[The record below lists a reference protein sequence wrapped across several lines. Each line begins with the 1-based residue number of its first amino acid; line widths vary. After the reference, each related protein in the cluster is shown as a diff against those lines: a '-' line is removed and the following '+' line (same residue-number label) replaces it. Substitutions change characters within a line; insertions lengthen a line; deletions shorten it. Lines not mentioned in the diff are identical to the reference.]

1 MILLLGRLEKLSNY
15 LQYIYIF
22 CFVGDNEMKHYKKMT
37 KVLLKENNCLK
48 TLLFTECKGWT
59 PPFPTWLCTGPLESM
74 QKPIHR

>member
-48 TLLFTECKGWT
+48 TLLFTECKG
-59 PPFPTWLCTGPLESM
+59 
-74 QKPIHR
+74 